1 MKLANIHYQ
10 GADRLAVA
18 RDDQAGNE
26 QLFDLTAVGLPANMR
41 QLIDLGEAGLEAAR
55 EAISNAD
62 DTRLIPADD
71 VVWHPPVREPRK
83 VLCIAMNNA
92 TSNARKI
99 SAPDHPLYFNKAA
112 SSLVGHK
119 QPIVVYD
126 YYGSVHPEPELA
138 VIIGKRAWQISA
150 EDAYDYVYGYT
161 NLNDITGN
169 GMRAEDRVHY
179 YALYASDDDPTVLER
194 REQHLSYA
202 GRYKGV
208 DTFGPI
214 GPYLVTKDEVP
225 DPNNLEVHCSWGGET
240 IAQDSTAYYNYPAHE
255 ALAFLSRFHT
265 LEPGDIIS
273 MGTAFKP
280 SPDSKRSLHLANLNQ
295 FPRTVTMSITGLGTL
310 VSPVEKRV
318 V

>member
-1 MKLANIHYQ
+1 MKLANIQ
-10 GADRLAVA
+10 FEGKDRLVVA
-18 RDDQAGNE
+18 LDDE
-26 QLFDLTAVGLPANMR
+26 TLLDLTAVNLPASMR
-41 QLIDLGEAGLEAAR
+41 TFIEMGDQALQTAQSILDNPANATQMPAA
-55 EAISNAD
+55 
-62 DTRLIPADD
+62 D
-71 VVWHPPVREPRK
+71 VIWHPPVREPGK
-83 VLCIAMNNA
+83 VLCVAMNNSA
-92 TSNARKI
+92 SNARKL

-138 VIIGKRAWQISA
+138 VIIGKRGRHIPA
-150 EDAYDYVYGYT
+150 EKAYEYVYGYT

-179 YALYASDDDPTVLER
+179 YALYASKEDPTQLER

-202 GRYKGV
+202 GRYKGA

-214 GPYLVTKDEVP
+214 GPYLVTKDDVP

-240 IAQDSTAYYNYPAHE
+240 IAEDSTAYYNYPVHE
-255 ALAFLSRFHT
+255 TIAFMSRYHT
-265 LEPGDIIS
+265 LFPGDIIS

-280 SPDSKRSLHLANLNQ
+280 SPGSKRSLHLADLNRY
-295 FPRTVTMSITGLGTL
+295 PGTVMMSITGLGTL
-310 VSPVEKRV
+310 INPVEKV
-318 V
+318 ETE